1 MAGVR
6 LNNVSKQFGD
16 VVAVDSL
23 LLDVGDQEFLVLLGP
38 SGCGKS
44 TVLRMIAGL
53 ETPTDGEIW
62 IGDRCVNDIA
72 PRDRDVAMV
81 FQRYALYPHKSVQ
94 ANIEFPLKA
103 RRPEGERAN
112 AAREAAAILGLV
124 DFLHRKPGA
133 LSGGQR
139 QRVAL
144 GRDCAPPRRLRHGR
158 AAVEPRR
165 KAARRERA
173 ELINLHQRLEATIVY
188 VTHDQIEAMT
198 MARAS
203 PCSTRACCSRWDR
216 RKRCTTGRRTSSS
229 RSSSAPRR

>member
-1 MAGVR
+1 MVHRDGRRAAQQR
-6 LNNVSKQFGD
+6 LQQFGD

-62 IGDRCVNDIA
+62 IGDCCVNDIA

-81 FQRYALYPHKSVQ
+81 FQDTRLSAQVRAGEHRVP
-94 ANIEFPLKA
+94 AEGA

-112 AAREAAAILGLV
+112 ARRRRRSSASSTSSTASRV
-124 DFLHRKPGA
+124 HRQEGSDGK
-133 LSGGQR
+133 R
-139 QRVAL
+139 
-144 GRDCAPPRRLRHGR
+144 RDCAPPRRLRHGR

-165 KAARRERA
+165 KLRGETRA
-173 ELINLHQRLEATIVY
+173 ELINLHQRLEAAIVY

-198 MARAS
+198 MARAP

-216 RKRCTTGRRTSSS
+216 REVYDRLANIFVAQFLG
-229 RSSSAPRR
+229 APR